1 MSKFRLGIVIALGSA
16 FAVFGVG
23 CGGSS
28 TTSSTA
34 PATSPSTSTPAATQS
49 TSTPAATQSTSTPT
63 APATGDAL
71 VGKTLF
77 EAKCQGCH
85 AKDGTEASVGP
96 KLAGGGRSD
105 ERIRKQIVNGSPSSG
120 IMPAGLY
127 SGADLDDV
135 GAFVLSIQ

>member
-16 FAVFGVG
+16 FAVLGVG

-49 TSTPAATQSTSTPT
+49 TSTPAPT
-63 APATGDAL
+63 ATGDAV

-77 EAKCQGCH
+77 EGKCQGCH
-85 AKDGTEASVGP
+85 AKDGTEASIGP
-96 KLAGGGRSD
+96 KLAGGGRSE

-127 SGADLDDV
+127 SGADLDNV
-135 GAFVLSIQ
+135 VAFVLSIQ

>member
-1 MSKFRLGIVIALGSA
+1 MSKFRLGIVIALVSA

-28 TTSSTA
+28 TTSSSA

-49 TSTPAATQSTSTPT
+49 TSTPT
-63 APATGDAL
+63 ATGDAV

-77 EAKCQGCH
+77 ETKCQGCH

-96 KLAGGGRSD
+96 KLAGGGRSE

-127 SGADLDDV
+127 SGADLDNV
-135 GAFVLSIQ
+135 VAFVLSIQ

>member
-1 MSKFRLGIVIALGSA
+1 MSKFRLGIVIALVSA
-16 FAVFGVG
+16 FTVFGVG

-28 TTSSTA
+28 TTPSTA

-49 TSTPAATQSTSTPT
+49 TSTPT
-63 APATGDAL
+63 APATGDAV

-85 AKDGTEASVGP
+85 AKDGTESGVGP
-96 KLAGGGRSD
+96 KLAGGGRSE

-127 SGADLDDV
+127 SGADLDNV
-135 GAFVLSIQ
+135 VAFVLSIQ